1 MFATS
6 SAGLDEE
13 KFGFALQGRTMLAG
27 EVVGDVLNWDI
38 LSVHTI
44 HGTREAVVTHLQTQI

>member
-1 MFATS
+1 MLDTS

-13 KFGFALQGRTMLAG
+13 KFGFALQRWTMLAI
-27 EVVGDVLNWDI
+27 EVVCDVLNWDM

-44 HGTREAVVTHLQTQI
+44 HGTREAVVTHL